1 MRQFAKKV
9 LAFVLTFAVVCSALP
24 VSAEAAVSAQ
34 SSKTI
39 YRTAS
44 SGVAEA
50 TVYVGGLSK
59 TAKLKNIKSSNTKVV
74 VPYYVNYTTH
84 AFGYSQEYLDASMQ
98 KNNISLPVSMKYGA
112 FIGLQ
117 IKKAGTATVSFR
129 IGKGKKVYS
138 TKVRVKPYENPL
150 KTVRIAGIKNGA
162 GTNLAGKIKMR
173 NKANLRLTSTKKAV
187 VSLTA
192 KTGFKITQVLVYDAK
207 TQDYT
212 EARNYNGASSVSVNA
227 GRFVKNRPYRITITC
242 RDKTGTE
249 ISCDYYI
256 NYESDSGGYDY

>member
-9 LAFVLTFAVVCSALP
+9 LVFVLTFAVVCSVLP
-24 VSAEAAVSAQ
+24 VSADAAVSVQ

-59 TAKLKNIKSSNTKVV
+59 TAKLKNIKSSNTNVA
-74 VPYYVNYTTH
+74 VPYYVNYTTR

-98 KNNISLPVSMKYGA
+98 KNNIFSPLSTKYGA
-112 FIGLQ
+112 YIGLQ
-117 IKKAGTATVSFR
+117 VKKAGTATVSFQ
-129 IGKGKKVYS
+129 IGNGRKVYT

-162 GTNLAGKIKMR
+162 GTNLAGKIKTR
-173 NKANLRLTSTKKAV
+173 NQTNLRLTSTKKAA

-192 KTGFKITQVLVYDAK
+192 KAGFKITQVLVYDAK

-212 EARNYNGASSVSVNA
+212 ESRNYNGASNVSVNA
-227 GRFVKNRPYRITITC
+227 GKFVKNSPYRITITC
-242 RDKTGTE
+242 RDKAGTE

-256 NYESDSGGYDY
+256 NYESDSGNYDY